1 MNFKTKPIA
10 LALSA
15 VFSAGLLT
23 GCLDSSSHK
32 DDHHDHDHSHTNVD
46 KSLVFINSTTGE
58 QYIYDFQTRQAINLN
73 DKANASTVE
82 SEKKLN
88 IEGQTNLSHF
98 IHWPDFRIVN
108 EVMREDKKVVLMNDS
123 YTGGDVDA
131 NHFFYLAHFHGSG
144 EERYLAAHSADEFEN
159 LPEGHGRLA
168 GLARLNNFI
177 NSQTQLESDLA
188 AQLPEGQTL
197 CKAYVD
203 PYLKHKDGVAE
214 NTLVH
219 YTLTTTGRMYFYQ
232 KEGENFSLVQNS
244 FETLDGVTSIENC
257 NQVTI
262 TRQSD
267 DGVYVFVP
275 NAEHLYFIDRH
286 GADFHLHERIRID
299 SLIPAGVNPDI
310 MGAIGEGKGH

>member
-32 DDHHDHDHSHTNVD
+32 DDHHDHDHAHTNLD
-46 KSLVFINSTTGE
+46 KSLVFINSTTGD
-58 QYIYDFQTRQAINLN
+58 QYIYDFQTKQAIDLN
-73 DKANASTVE
+73 DKANASTRD

-88 IEGQTNLSHF
+88 IFGEANLSHF
-98 IHWPDFRIVN
+98 IHWPDFRVV
-108 EVMREDKKVVLMNDS
+108 EGTLREDKKVVLMNNN
-123 YTGGDVDA
+123 YTSGDVDA
-131 NHFFYLAHFHGSG
+131 SHFFYLAHFHGTG
-144 EERYLAAHSADEFEN
+144 DERYLAAHSSDEFDN

-177 NSQTQLESDLA
+177 SNQAQLESDLA
-188 AQLPEGQTL
+188 AVLPADQTL

-203 PYLKHKDGVAE
+203 PYLKNKEGVEA
-214 NTLVH
+214 NSLVH
-219 YTLTTTGRMYFYQ
+219 YTLTTSGRMYFY
-232 KEGENFSLVQNS
+232 KNDGGTFSLVQNS
-244 FETLDGVTSIENC
+244 FETLDGISAIDNC
-257 NQVTI
+257 NKVTI
-262 TRQSD
+262 TRESD

-275 NAEHLYFIDRH
+275 SATHLYFIDRH

-310 MGAIGEGKGH
+310 MGAIGKGKDH